1 MLYKKI
7 SIIILLTSL
16 LMLTVCLTIH
26 FNTYFNISAPIYK
39 NLVSARLLGVNNRD
53 FFMELV
59 WESQNKTF
67 TSYSIDASELH
78 FYERGIEI
86 ARVYLDDTI
95 IINPFTSSIFIAS
108 ATLNRDTFE
117 NLIYNYIEAFTFN
130 LQGSIRAK
138 TLFFGRE
145 LILEKNIPINIKEL
159 FNGFLQESF
168 RNAVSMENISMAREA
183 DINIL
188 NCEINLYN
196 RTGFDLFISSFEG
209 NININRISNGTVIS
223 FEPIS
228 FSNNETTRNSN
239 MSFRLDDNIQEDS
252 SYFRY
257 ILEGIMTAVY
267 WDTEFFF
274 PIEIVGEI

>member
-1 MLYKKI
+1 
-7 SIIILLTSL
+7 
-16 LMLTVCLTIH
+16 MLTVCLTIH